1 MKECGTATIIVAVPQ
16 YQRKPFSLHATNI
29 ISVTLTIFHVTL
41 DVILD
46 TSIIVIS
53 VTSTINDY
61 ASGEWTTS
69 DEELEYLIS
78 DLTAIS
84 RKTLGTN

>member
-1 MKECGTATIIVAVPQ
+1 MKECGTTIIVAPQ
-16 YQRKPFSLHATNI
+16 YQRKPFSPHATNI
-29 ISVTLTIFHVTL
+29 IRVTLTIFH
-41 DVILD
+41 VILD

>member
-1 MKECGTATIIVAVPQ
+1 MKECGTATIIVAPQ

-53 VTSTINDY
+53 VTSAMTRCN
-61 ASGEWTTS
+61 WTTTS
-69 DEELEYLIS
+69 YEELEYLIS

>member
-1 MKECGTATIIVAVPQ
+1 MKECGTATIIVARPQ

-29 ISVTLTIFHVTL
+29 IRVTLTIFH
-41 DVILD
+41 VILD

>member
-1 MKECGTATIIVAVPQ
+1 MKECGTATIIVAPQ
-16 YQRKPFSLHATNI
+16 HQREPFSLHTTNI
-29 ISVTLTIFHVTL
+29 IRVSLTIFHVAL

>member
-1 MKECGTATIIVAVPQ
+1 MKECGTATIIVAPQ